1 MWVIGSGGLIGGAI
15 QAQLPTVFRSE
26 KIDWNS
32 EFALSQLQA
41 QWKRYQIELSSTG
54 SPWTI
59 FWCAGHATVS
69 SDSETTQKELSTF
82 SQFIDFLSQETEPE
96 SGKFFLTS
104 SAGGIYAGSARPP
117 FGIDTPACPV
127 SDYGRLKLDQENYL
141 TQKLARQA
149 DIVIGRLSNVYGPGQ
164 NLTKLQGL
172 ISHLVWSS
180 ITRQPTN
187 LFVPLETLR
196 DYIYVTDAATMA
208 IRAVTHQTPG
218 VSTEIIASG
227 EPVTVAELI
236 SLTQSVSRKKVPI
249 ALGVHESSSKQ
260 TRDLRLTPTLA
271 LPTNATDLLSGI
283 KNVYLDM
290 LSRVQ
295 DRGSTR

>member
-15 QAQLPTVFRSE
+15 QAQLPTVFRPE
-26 KIDWNS
+26 KVDWNS
-32 EFALSQLQA
+32 DTALSQLQS
-41 QWKRYQIELSSTG
+41 QWERYRVELTITG

-59 FWCAGHATVS
+59 YWCAGRATVS
-69 SDSETTQKELSTF
+69 SDAEATRRELSTF
-82 SQFIDFLSQETEPE
+82 SQFIDFLSRETDPG

-104 SAGGIYAGSARPP
+104 SAGGIYAGSAHPP
-117 FGIDTPACPV
+117 FGMDTPPSPV

-141 TQKLARQA
+141 AQKLASKA

-164 NLTKLQGL
+164 NLNKLQGL

-196 DYIYVTDAATMA
+196 DYIYVTDAGSMA
-208 IRAVTHQTPG
+208 IHALTHSRPG
-218 VSTEIIASG
+218 ITTHIIASG
-227 EPVTVAELI
+227 DPVTVAELI
-236 SLTQSVSRKKVPI
+236 SLTQSVSRKKVP
-249 ALGVHESSSKQ
+249 LGYGVHESSAKQ
-260 TRDLRLTPTLA
+260 AIDLRMQPTLP
-271 LPTNATDLLSGI
+271 LPPNATDVLSGI

-290 LSRVQ
+290 LARVQ
-295 DRGSTR
+295 NHGITA